1 LEEKYSY
8 IKILKKKLKRV
19 NKKSLRLKALN
30 LRKGYRDLIDLLYA
44 TSLTRNLLFLTRN
57 NNLIEFLESIGE
69 EKENSYEE
77 NFLKN
82 SLNNLLS

>member
-1 LEEKYSY
+1 MEEKYSY